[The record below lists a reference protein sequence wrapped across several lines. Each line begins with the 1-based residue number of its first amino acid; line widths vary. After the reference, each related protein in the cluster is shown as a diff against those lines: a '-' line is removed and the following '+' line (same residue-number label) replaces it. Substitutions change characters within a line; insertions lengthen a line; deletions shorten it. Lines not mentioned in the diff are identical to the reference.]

1 MGEHQQNKI
10 QSINVFEKKSSIQ
23 KTYIYP
29 ILSDRDQFGTAAL
42 QLYHIFTLTK
52 KVPSY
57 LFAHFGRFCKCRVQK
72 STINSS
78 IVVYN

>member
-1 MGEHQQNKI
+1 MKYLFRKLAFILFCLTE
-10 QSINVFEKKSSIQ
+10 INWDCCS
-23 KTYIYP
+23 TTLPY
-29 ILSDRDQFGTAAL
+29 
-42 QLYHIFTLTK
+42 IFTLTK